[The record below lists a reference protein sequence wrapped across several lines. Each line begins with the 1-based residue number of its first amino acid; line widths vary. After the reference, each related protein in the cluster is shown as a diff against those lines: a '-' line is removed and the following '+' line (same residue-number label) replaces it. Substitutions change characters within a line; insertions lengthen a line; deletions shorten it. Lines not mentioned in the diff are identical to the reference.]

1 MLNVKDDRDRI
12 DLFLDKLIQLY
23 YTEARKNTPVQ
34 TCLGAAISSCVHLL
48 EKTGGR
54 LMVFSS
60 AGCSKGVG
68 SLKSRDKVVAY
79 NTNEELQL
87 FLHTKEH

>member
-23 YTEARKNTPVQ
+23 YTEARKNLPIY
-34 TCLGAAISSCVHLL
+34 TCLGSAISSCAQLL

-60 AGCSKGVG
+60 NGCSKGVG
-68 SLKSRDKVVAY
+68 SLKSRDKVMAY
-79 NTNEELQL
+79 NTPEELQL
-87 FLHTKEH
+87 FSHTKEH